1 MTSSPFSYDSWLVE
15 AKRSVESPTAI
26 SSVTHVTTHDETATT
41 RRRYT
46 DITRGTGKHKG
57 WSRKG
62 IELYNKIESKVEQQ
76 RGDPTLKDFE
86 KKVKDLFKTGGKK
99 RKDSPNGRDG
109 TGRVRAASNLKR
121 LKRALE
127 TNGIGIE
134 NFTLGQQE
142 AI

>member
-1 MTSSPFSYDSWLVE
+1 MTSFFSYDSWLFE

-26 SSVTHVTTHDETATT
+26 SSVTNASGGT